1 MIFDVNRCHRP
12 IFVQLSLFCRAYF
25 YFHRLC
31 SVYVFLDRTEP
42 LSNIGHIPRE
52 KKRELPSCLANSR
65 LSNLRWRPREE
76 NQEADELTNEV
87 FTNFSM
93 DDRVSL
99 SLEDLDLGLVN
110 VLWQT
115 KVQFDLMREETKQE
129 AAENPQKR
137 KRKHEKT
144 AW

>member
-1 MIFDVNRCHRP
+1 
-12 IFVQLSLFCRAYF
+12 
-25 YFHRLC
+25 
-31 SVYVFLDRTEP
+31 
-42 LSNIGHIPRE
+42 
-52 KKRELPSCLANSR
+52 
-65 LSNLRWRPREE
+65 LRWRPREE

>member
-1 MIFDVNRCHRP
+1 
-12 IFVQLSLFCRAYF
+12 
-25 YFHRLC
+25 
-31 SVYVFLDRTEP
+31 
-42 LSNIGHIPRE
+42 
-52 KKRELPSCLANSR
+52 
-65 LSNLRWRPREE
+65 
-76 NQEADELTNEV
+76 
-87 FTNFSM
+87 M